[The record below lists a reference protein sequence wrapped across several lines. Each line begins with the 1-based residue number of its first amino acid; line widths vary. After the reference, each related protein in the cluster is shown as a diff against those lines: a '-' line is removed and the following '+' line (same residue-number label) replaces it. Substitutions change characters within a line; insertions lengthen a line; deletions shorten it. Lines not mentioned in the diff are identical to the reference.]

1 MKIPSLFYGSYIDV
15 KKRLAVVCEQ
25 ILKGKSFTSMLAQWK
40 IIDSLTFDSGLYVLR
55 THDDISIRQANFH
68 FTLFHKAFEDING
81 IAEDPSIDEFYT
93 QLLNYDWGLLL
104 FSQAK
109 DLWFGT
115 NMIRDNT
122 NRRIPYLKAVLKFSK
137 SSTGK
142 ESVSSARTAVRETS
156 GSAILPSGKFCRRAV
171 PLMNYWRFLLMKHC
185 LKIFAG
191 SKIFRF

>member
-137 SSTGK
+137 ELDREGERFIGEDGRKGNFWKCNSALREILQ
-142 ESVSSARTAVRETS
+142 ESGAPDELLA
-156 GSAILPSGKFCRRAV
+156 LPLNEALFKNICRKQ
-171 PLMNYWRFLLMKHC
+171 N
-185 LKIFAG
+185 I
-191 SKIFRF
+191 